1 MVASTKEVTKAFDE
15 LNEIFIEA
23 KLLVNKE
30 SYEQARVTIEALQ
43 QALMHLF
50 SLNSFDRNIF
60 IEDNIENVKNR
71 ALLLAIDD
79 FLTSNVE
86 KLTLT
91 SQSLKTELSGLNVA
105 KKMKKA
111 YGKL

>member
-1 MVASTKEVTKAFDE
+1 MVASTKEVNKAFDE
-15 LNEIFIEA
+15 LNEILVEA

-30 SYEQARVTIEALQ
+30 SYEQARVTVETLQ
-43 QALMHLF
+43 QALVYLF
-50 SLNSFDRNIF
+50 SLDSFDRNIF
-60 IEDNIENVKNR
+60 IEDNIENLKNR

-91 SQSLKTELSGLNVA
+91 SQSLKTELAGLNVA